1 MSKAG
6 PFWFFAVSS
15 DPVSTYRLQLGPDL
29 KFADAAKLAP
39 YLADLG
45 VTHAYLSPIL
55 GAGKGS
61 THGYDV
67 VDHSKI
73 DTQLGGTRGFAALRN
88 AFQSAGIGI
97 IVDVVPNHMAIPV
110 PEYLNKALWSVL
122 SQGQLSPNASWFDI
136 DWDAEGGRIL
146 MPVLDGPLEENLDKL
161 RIVQR
166 SGKPELAYFDHRFP
180 LATGTAALAG
190 GGQDGMRELVDA
202 QHYRL
207 ADWRSAATQLNY
219 RRFCDIT
226 TLIGVRVEDPAV
238 FAASHAVLID
248 LIERGQADGLRI
260 DHPDGLANPAGYLAD
275 LARTTDGTWVVVEK
289 VLDAGEP
296 SEPMPPD
303 WQTAGTTGYETLT
316 VINGLLVD
324 PAGEQPLSLLYSELT
339 GETADFATVA
349 EGGRRL
355 IARDVLATEVSRL
368 TGLLGVRLDRSGD
381 PATASGSRLRD
392 ALVDVLCRLEV
403 YRPFASSPRT
413 LAALDEATAQA
424 LKHAPTLRAEID
436 AVRAHAVDPD
446 EFGIRFGQLAA
457 ALYAKGVEDTAFYRH
472 ARLLSLNEVGGDP
485 GRFGRSLASFHR
497 HAATLQADS
506 PTAMTTLSTHDT
518 KRGEDVRARLAVLSE
533 LPGVWERAIR
543 GWLPIGSRLGCPD
556 DRTGYFF
563 WQTLVGAWP
572 LDVERATRYMQKAM
586 REAKVTTSWQSPD
599 LPYEEAVHTFVT
611 TVLTNDDVMAE
622 VAAFVDIL
630 EPYAR
635 ANSLAQK
642 LIQLTMPGVPDTYQ
656 GCELAAFTLVD
667 PDNRGAVDFAI
678 RRAELETTFDP
689 KVRVTATALRLRRD
703 HPAWFDRYLPIA
715 ASGPGADHLV
725 AFSRSPEVAVF
736 ATRFSAH
743 LERAGGWRD
752 TVVELPEAVPS
763 GGEWIDALS
772 GREHEAGD
780 ITVAQLLQ
788 ESSVALLVP
797 AVSVS

>member
-1 MSKAG
+1 
-6 PFWFFAVSS
+6 VSS

-29 KFADAAKLAP
+29 KFADAAKLSG
-39 YLADLG
+39 YLAELG
-45 VTHAYLSPIL
+45 ITHAYLSPIL

-73 DTQLGGTRGFAALRN
+73 DPQLGGARGFAALRK
-88 AFQSAGIGI
+88 AFAAAGIGVV
-97 IVDVVPNHMAIPV
+97 VDVVPNHMAIPV

-122 SQGQLSPNASWFDI
+122 SEGQRSPNASWFDI

-146 MPVLDGPLEENLDKL
+146 MPVLDGPLDENLDSL

-180 LATGTAALAG
+180 LAAGTAGLAAG
-190 GGQDGMRELVDA
+190 DMRELLDA
-202 QHYRL
+202 QRYRL
-207 ADWRSAATQLNY
+207 ADWRSASTQLNY

-226 TLIGVRVEDPAV
+226 TLIGLRVEDPAV
-238 FAASHAVLID
+238 FTASHAVLVD
-248 LIERGQADGLRI
+248 LIVRGDADGLRI

-275 LARTTDGTWVVVEK
+275 LAHATDATWVVVEK

-296 SEPMPPD
+296 SEPLPPD

-324 PAGEQPLSLLYSELT
+324 PAGEKPLSLLYTELT
-339 GETADFATVA
+339 GETADFAAVA
-349 EGGRRL
+349 EEGRRL

-368 TGLLGVRLDRSGD
+368 TALLGVRLDRSGD
-381 PATASGSRLRD
+381 AATESGSRLRD
-392 ALVDVLCRLEV
+392 ALIDVLCRLEV

-413 LAALDEATAQA
+413 LAALDDATAQA
-424 LKHAPTLRAEID
+424 LQRAPTLRAEID

-485 GRFGRSLASFHR
+485 GRFGRSLESFHR

-533 LPGVWERAIR
+533 LTGEWERAIR
-543 GWLPIGSRLGCPD
+543 RWLPVGSRLGCPD

-586 REAKVTTSWQSPD
+586 REAKVATSWQSPD

-611 TVLTNDDVMAE
+611 NVLTDDDLLAD
-622 VAAFVDIL
+622 VATFVDTL

-642 LIQLTMPGVPDTYQ
+642 LIQVTMPGVPDTYQ
-656 GCELAAFTLVD
+656 GCELSAFTLVD
-667 PDNRGAVDFAI
+667 PDNRGAVDFAT
-678 RRAELETTFDP
+678 RRAELETMFDP
-689 KVRVTATALRLRRD
+689 KLRVTATALRLRRD
-703 HPAWFDRYLPIA
+703 HPGWFRGYLPIA
-715 ASGPGADHLV
+715 ATGPGADHLV
-725 AFSRSPEVAVF
+725 AFSRSPEVVVF

-743 LERAGGWRD
+743 LERTGGWRD

-763 GGEWIDALS
+763 GGEWVDALS
-772 GREHEAGD
+772 GHEHEAGD

-788 ESSVALLVP
+788 QSSVALLVP
-797 AVSVS
+797 AVSIS

>member
-1 MSKAG
+1 MSRAVRC
-6 PFWFFAVSS
+6 WFFAVSS
-15 DPVSTYRLQLGPDL
+15 NATPGSTYRLQLGPDL
-29 KFADAAKLAP
+29 KFADAAKLGS
-39 YLADLG
+39 YLASLG

-73 DTQLGGTRGFAALRN
+73 DAQLGGARGFAALHK
-88 AFQSAGIGI
+88 AFAAVGVGVI
-97 IVDVVPNHMAIPV
+97 IDVVPNHMAIPV

-122 SQGQLSPNASWFDI
+122 SQGRQSPNASWFDI
-136 DWDAEGGRIL
+136 DWDTEGGRIL
-146 MPVLDGPLEENLDKL
+146 MPILDGPLEDNLDKL
-161 RIVQR
+161 HIVTR
-166 SGKPELAYFDHRFP
+166 AGKLELAYFDHRFP
-180 LATGTAALAG
+180 LAPGTPALAAE
-190 GGQDGMRELVDA
+190 DGMQALLDA

-207 ADWRSAATQLNY
+207 ADWRAASMQLNY

-226 TLIGVRVEDPAV
+226 TLIGLRVEDPAV
-238 FAASHAVLID
+238 FTASHAVLVD
-248 LIERGQADGLRI
+248 LIQRGEADGLRI
-260 DHPDGLANPAGYLAD
+260 DHPDGLADPAGYLAD
-275 LARTTDGTWVVVEK
+275 LARATDDTWVVVEK
-289 VLDAGEP
+289 VLDASDPGEP
-296 SEPMPPD
+296 LPPD
-303 WQTAGTTGYETLT
+303 WQTAGTTGYESLT
-316 VINGLLVD
+316 VINELIVD
-324 PAGEQPLSLLYSELT
+324 PAGEKPLSVLYTELT
-339 GETADFATVA
+339 GDTSDFAAVA
-349 EGGRRL
+349 QEGRRL

-381 PATASGSRLRD
+381 PATESGSQLRD
-392 ALVDVLCRLEV
+392 ALVDVLCRLDV
-403 YRPFASSPRT
+403 YRPFASSPRS
-413 LAALDEATAQA
+413 LAALDDATAQA
-424 LKHAPTLRAEID
+424 WKHSPMLSNEID
-436 AVRAHAVDPD
+436 AVRAHALDPD

-485 GRFGRSLASFHR
+485 GRFGRSLASFHH

-533 LPGVWERAIR
+533 FAADWEQVIR
-543 GWLPIGSRLGCPD
+543 RWLPLGARLGCPD

-572 LDVERATRYMQKAM
+572 LDVERTTTYMQKAM

-599 LPYEEAVHTFVT
+599 PRYEEAVSGFVT
-611 TVLTNDDVMAE
+611 NVLTNDDVMAE
-622 VAAFVDIL
+622 VAAFVDVI

-642 LIQLTMPGVPDTYQ
+642 LIQLTMPGVPDIYQ

-667 PDNRGAVDFAI
+667 PDNRGAVDFAM
-678 RRAELETTFDP
+678 RRAELETMFDP
-689 KVRVTATALRLRRD
+689 KLRVAATALRLRRD
-703 HPAWFDRYLPIA
+703 HPAWFRDYLPIT
-715 ASGPGADHLV
+715 ASGPAADHLV

-743 LERAGGWRD
+743 LERASGWRD
-752 TVVELPEAVPS
+752 TVVELPEAVPP

-780 ITVAQLLQ
+780 ITVAQLLH